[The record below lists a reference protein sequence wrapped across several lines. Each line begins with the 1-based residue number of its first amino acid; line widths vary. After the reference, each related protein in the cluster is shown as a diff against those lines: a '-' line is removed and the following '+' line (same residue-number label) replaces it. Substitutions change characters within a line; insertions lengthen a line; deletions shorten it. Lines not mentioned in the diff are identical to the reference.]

1 MKTLCILNRLILI
14 GPYLEF
20 FRGGGI
26 ILGMYVYKRPYKNA
40 SKFIYMYFVVF
51 YKLNRTFGQGR
62 GPKPDNILHPG
73 CFVLV
78 VLFQGSCKKTLQNA
92 LKFVYLH
99 FLSFL
104 FVEFRLWAMGDGFYE
119 LKTGKPFTLDTFLS
133 FYLTKHSCLIILYCA
148 FALKLLQVY
157 IY

>member
-1 MKTLCILNRLILI
+1 MLC
-14 GPYLEF
+14 
-20 FRGGGI
+20 
-26 ILGMYVYKRPYKNA
+26 
-40 SKFIYMYFVVF
+40 
-51 YKLNRTFGQGR
+51 FGCCISGELQ
-62 GPKPDNILHPG
+62 KDFTKCIEI
-73 CFVLV
+73 C
-78 VLFQGSCKKTLQNA
+78 LFA
-92 LKFVYLH
+92 

-104 FVEFRLWAMGDGFYE
+104 FVEFKLWAMGDGFYE